1 MVTITL
7 DPGSE
12 LAKALSEADEKPVV
26 LVSNGAR
33 FKVSR
38 AEDDFRDD
46 YDPKAF
52 SDALRAAVGIFTP
65 EEAEQL
71 KAQIY
76 RAREEGTRPINR
88 P

>member
-12 LAKALSEADEKPVV
+12 LAIALNEADEKPVV

-52 SDALRAAVGIFTP
+52 REALRAAAGTFTP
-65 EEAEQL
+65 EEGERL
-71 KAQIY
+71 KELIY
-76 RAREEGTRPINR
+76 RGREEGTKPSRW
-88 P
+88 